1 MPYVALQAV
10 AQKENIEIIGKIDH
24 AFFEQTKYLP
34 RNHSLA
40 IRFRLSPSAFCL
52 LAPTLD
58 GTAAFTDRLVL
69 KSCYLSI
76 KRVIAH
82 SKVDMQYDA
91 ALSRNAMMSFPF
103 NEYQACS
110 FVIPAGQMTFTSEV
124 LLTSLPNLAVFGLV
138 TAKAYYGAYNL
149 SPYMFKPHGLSGY
162 RFLLSGEDVWY
173 NSPKFSVSGDNYVRH
188 YKQLLSIED
197 ANGQLACDVTKD
209 MFTKFG
215 YCLVNVYNS
224 FSGKRDRLGVG
235 RPGNCRLVLN
245 FKENTDEN
253 LVCIL
258 YYESSK
264 LVQFDKSNV
273 YVKTDFNVDSSV

>member
-1 MPYVALQAV
+1 M
-10 AQKENIEIIGKIDH
+10 I
-24 AFFEQTKYLP
+24 
-34 RNHSLA
+34 
-40 IRFRLSPSAFCL
+40 
-52 LAPTLD
+52 
-58 GTAAFTDRLVL
+58 
-69 KSCYLSI
+69 
-76 KRVIAH
+76 
-82 SKVDMQYDA
+82 
-91 ALSRNAMMSFPF
+91 SFPL

-124 LLTSLPNLAVFGLV
+124 LLTFDIDNIIIDLAVFGLV

-197 ANGQLACDVTKD
+197 ANGQLAVIKD

-235 RPGNCRLVLN
+235 RPGNCLVLN
-245 FKENTDEN
+245 FKENTYEN
-253 LVCIL
+253 LFCIF
-258 YYESSK
+258 YYESAK

-273 YVKTDFNVDSSV
+273 YVKTDFNVDGSV